1 MHRLSATLTVIA
13 AVLVFAVA
21 GYVIGHHDPV
31 ARAGQT
37 PGYTALPSTTPA
49 PPSSSA
55 SPDGTGKTT
64 PTVAF
69 LGDDYTTGTG
79 ASANAARFTTLV
91 CKRLGVT
98 EQNFGADGAGYASP
112 SAAGAY
118 TPRVAQVVAAKP
130 DVVVVSG
137 GRNDVLDH
145 ADTVAAHA
153 TTLFTTLHAELPNAV
168 LVAVAPFWGDS
179 APQAALAKIAD
190 SIRRAVEAAGG
201 TYLDIADPPTRAP
214 GVDGRRRRPQR
225 RGLRRDRHSP
235 RAEAPAADARVVDR
249 VRVAL
254 RVAERIA
261 SKAVCFSRDVGVS
274 YVAKFTR

>member
-1 MHRLSATLTVIA
+1 MHRLAATLTVIA
-13 AVLVFAVA
+13 AVVVFAVA
-21 GYVIGHHDPV
+21 GYVIVHHDPV

-37 PGYTALPSTTPA
+37 PGYTAPPSTTPA
-49 PPSSSA
+49 PPSGSA
-55 SPDGTGKTT
+55 SPEGAGKTT

-79 ASANAARFTTLV
+79 ASAKAERFTTLV

-118 TPRVAQVVAAKP
+118 LSRVAQVVAAKP

-137 GRNDVLDH
+137 GRNDVLDN

-153 TTLFTTLHAELPNAV
+153 TALFTTLHAELPNAV

-179 APQAALAKIAD
+179 APQAALARIAD

-201 TYLDIADPPTRAP
+201 TYLDIADPL
-214 GVDGRRRRPQR
+214 
-225 RGLRRDRHSP
+225 RGHPEWMAD
-235 RAEAPAADARVVDR
+235 AADPNDAGYAAIAT
-249 VRVAL
+249 AL
-254 RVAERIA
+254 ESKLRPLMPA
-261 SKAVCFSRDVGVS
+261 SSTASSTTASVSPAVSPS
-274 YVAKFTR
+274 PSA